1 MYELFFRVAKVKVNE
16 HSANFSI
23 LNYTWKVNISTKR
36 ELGENY
42 ILGESN
48 VYVVIAFMKM

>member
-16 HSANFSI
+16 HSAHFSI

-36 ELGENY
+36 EIGENY